1 MSQHSRDILHL
12 LKLELAFLD
21 CGGYRRPMGTPS
33 KRNTLILESPV
44 CPNYFGSEPAHSCQ
58 ACQLIRF
65 VPPDRQQE
73 TWPCHHVP
81 LNASGET
88 LCSLYE
94 RGTQEEREHAL
105 RNWLVATIAR
115 IERERFSKSA
125 GTSRHGENHS
135 QFPPLVP

>member
-21 CGGYRRPMGTPS
+21 CGGYRRSERTLWKPI
-33 KRNTLILESPV
+33 TLILESPV

-58 ACQLIRF
+58 ECQLIRF

-73 TWPCHHVP
+73 TWPCYHVP

-88 LCSLYE
+88 LHSLYE
-94 RGTQEEREHAL
+94 RGTQGEREEAL

-115 IERERFSKSA
+115 IERERFSKSS
-125 GTSRHGENHS
+125 GTSRHGENRS
-135 QFPPLVP
+135 PLPPLVP